1 MLKHL
6 RKSKWIISPRVS
18 NLKTPSIDMF
28 ISFFKNPSD
37 NSQVQIDFEDGC
49 IGRLNQTLFSYR
61 NAFWAGGSVL
71 LIFWGW
77 EVDMVTVEGKA
88 QTPIV
93 VQGKIASWKGLM
105 DKLVEHL
112 QDAYSLVMKKKVM
125 DNGLKTKPAGN
136 FQALNGIICLFGVV
150 ERNCSFFIFKGPWK
164 LLQSLRG
171 RLTFKVDMDT
181 VPLEIWRMDTQE
193 TARFQGVTYW
203 KKSIKVCLPS
213 LKLT

>member
-6 RKSKWIISPRVS
+6 RKSKLIISPRVS

-28 ISFFKNPSD
+28 ISLFKNPSD
-37 NSQVQIDFEDGC
+37 NSQVQIDFEDRC
-49 IGRLNQTLFSYR
+49 IGRLNQTLFSYPK
-61 NAFWAGGSVL
+61 AFWAGGSVL
-71 LIFWGW
+71 LCFFFGGG

-112 QDAYSLVMKKKVM
+112 QDTYSLSLVMKKKVM

-136 FQALNGIICLFGVV
+136 FQALNEIICLFGVV
-150 ERNCSFFIFKGPWK
+150 KK
-164 LLQSLRG
+164 LQFLH
-171 RLTFKVDMDT
+171 F
-181 VPLEIWRMDTQE
+181 
-193 TARFQGVTYW
+193 
-203 KKSIKVCLPS
+203 
-213 LKLT
+213 